1 MNYPVIP
8 RTFFSGDCFD
18 AYRILGAHPCT
29 DPNGAEGWRFAV
41 WAPGA
46 TAVEVCGGFDGWERG
61 VPMEKADTG
70 VWSAFIPGLAEGDL
84 YKYRVHGADGST
96 VMSYDQARIDAI
108 DGERA
113 LLLAFLIAAKY
124 ACETGHHR
132 AFARARSTEQQHTF
146 TWPDGEI
153 DGTQREVLTRGVP
166 PSPAA
171 GLYRS
176 RINLHQT
183 RALLRPD
190 SKRSR
195 APVTASARDKYQT
208 TTPAITT
215 PEMMEPT
222 RYQVTRR
229 PFQPGLVA
237 Q

>member
-1 MNYPVIP
+1 MDRSSSSPPSPTISNDS
-8 RTFFSGDCFD
+8 RTRCQISSRGTLRFF
-18 AYRILGAHPCT
+18 A
-29 DPNGAEGWRFAV
+29 AEGRVIAQSFKNDLRV
-41 WAPGA
+41 RVLKHQSHA
-46 TAVEVCGGFDGWERG
+46 TSR
-61 VPMEKADTG
+61 
-70 VWSAFIPGLAEGDL
+70 L
-84 YKYRVHGADGST
+84 
-96 VMSYDQARIDAI
+96 ARIDAI